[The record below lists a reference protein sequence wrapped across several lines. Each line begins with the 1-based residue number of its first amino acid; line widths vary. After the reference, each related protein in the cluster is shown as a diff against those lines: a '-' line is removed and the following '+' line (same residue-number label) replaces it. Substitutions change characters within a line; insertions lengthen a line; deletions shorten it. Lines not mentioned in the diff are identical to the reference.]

1 MIQTKKESGRRTS
14 ELGCISSLG
23 VSLWLAS
30 CGGPLQKNV
39 TREASMKHQ
48 EDGAGTHSL
57 RVCRYQKEG
66 EPAVAL
72 YGEDGIVDLE
82 ALYSVYSAPTQDC
95 LAPPENWGD
104 SLAFLPHG
112 THAGLAAELASF
124 YPTLEVEQL
133 ARLRGDEASVQ
144 ILPPLSPPS
153 KFFLLAGNYAAHIE
167 EGGGTAAQP
176 GKTFPYVFW
185 KPPTTT
191 MRGSGQP
198 VILPAISPE
207 SIDWE
212 IELAV
217 VIRKRCKKVS
227 ASQALDVVAGYAIVN
242 DISNRRFRP
251 NPDRKERPRDSFFDW
266 LHGKWFDGFAPIG
279 PCITSARSIPDPQV
293 LPLQL
298 KVNGKI
304 RQDSNTAKMIFPV
317 ADIIAF
323 ISSYVTLEPG
333 DVIST
338 GTPAGVGHPK
348 RVFLEAGDLLETEI
362 EGIGILRN
370 PVVSEPPS

>member
-1 MIQTKKESGRRTS
+1 MMHEKEEGGRSTS
-14 ELGCISSLG
+14 WLGGLCSLG
-23 VSLWLAS
+23 MILWLAACS
-30 CGGPLQKNV
+30 GPAQENI

-48 EDGAGTHSL
+48 EGSAASHSL

-66 EPAVAL
+66 KPAVAL

-82 ALYSVYSAPTQDC
+82 ALYRAYSTSARSS
-95 LAPPENWGD
+95 LAPPQDWTD

-112 THAGLAAELASF
+112 THADLAAELAAF
-124 YPTLEVEQL
+124 YRRQEAEQQQ
-133 ARLRGDEASVQ
+133 RLRRDEASVQ
-144 ILPPLSPPS
+144 LLPPLAPPS

-167 EGGGTAAQP
+167 EGGGTAAQRDE
-176 GKTFPYVFW
+176 TFPYVFW
-185 KPPTTT
+185 KPPSTT

-198 VILPAISPE
+198 VILPAISPDN
-207 SIDWE
+207 IDWE

-217 VIRKRCKKVS
+217 VIGKRCKKVTS
-227 ASQALDVVAGYAIVN
+227 SEALEVVAGYTIVN

-251 NPDRKERPRDSFFDW
+251 NADRKERPKDSFFDW

-279 PCITSARSIPDPQV
+279 PCIASAGSIPDPQV
-293 LPLQL
+293 LSLQL
-298 KVNGKI
+298 KVNGEV

-338 GTPAGVGHPK
+338 GTPAGVGHAQ
-348 RVFLEAGDLLETEI
+348 RLFLKAGDLLEAEI
-362 EGIGILRN
+362 EGIGLLSN
-370 PVVSEPPS
+370 PVVSEPAS

>member
-1 MIQTKKESGRRTS
+1 MVQGPIRCEFVDTRKRESRRWRYTGRTAS
-14 ELGCISSLG
+14 SISRRST
-23 VSLWLAS
+23 AS
-30 CGGPLQKNV
+30 TP
-39 TREASMKHQ
+39 
-48 EDGAGTHSL
+48 
-57 RVCRYQKEG
+57 
-66 EPAVAL
+66 P
-72 YGEDGIVDLE
+72 
-82 ALYSVYSAPTQDC
+82 PTQDC

-217 VIRKRCKKVS
+217 VIGKRCKKVS
-227 ASQALDVVAGYAIVN
+227 ASQALDVVAGYTIVN

-348 RVFLEAGDLLETEI
+348 RAFLEAGNLLEAEI
-362 EGIGILRN
+362 KGIGILRN